1 MHRPPPRSTRP
12 DTLFPHTTL
21 FRSTLE
27 SAKRYARKPEQIAN
41 KVYGGRMGNGPEET
55 GDGWK
60 YRGRGLIQITGK
72 ANYEAIVELM
82 MGLQPPH
89 AVPDFVLQPELLE
102 APQWAAMS
110 RSEEHT
116 SELQPLMRH

>member
-1 MHRPPPRSTRP
+1 MRIS
-12 DTLFPHTTL
+12 DWSSDVCSSDL
-21 FRSTLE
+21 
-27 SAKRYARKPEQIAN
+27 
-41 KVYGGRMGNGPEET
+41 
-55 GDGWK
+55 WK

-110 RSEEHT
+110 AGAYWDDH
-116 SELQPLMRH
+116 ELNARADSGDLDRMTRIINGGRHGLADRKARYARALRVLG

>member
-1 MHRPPPRSTRP
+1 
-12 DTLFPHTTL
+12 
-21 FRSTLE
+21 
-27 SAKRYARKPEQIAN
+27 
-41 KVYGGRMGNGPEET
+41 MGNGPEET

-110 RSEEHT
+110 AGAHWDDH
-116 SELQPLMRH
+116 ELNALAERGDLDRMTRNIHENGRTACRASVGKYVLITGGS